1 MGRFWSVLQA
11 QADDLISL
19 VYPRLCLACRQPLL
33 RNEKHLCMLCRYEL
47 PETGYHKDTGNRV
60 ARHFWGRVR
69 LEAAASLYTFGSG
82 SKVQKLIHAL
92 KYENRP
98 EIGDMLG
105 AYYGLQLRRSAPY
118 STARLIV
125 PVPLHPLKEHRRGYN
140 QAARFARGLSETMGI
155 RAGTRALERI
165 SFTETQTR
173 KNREQ
178 RWENVRSVFRV
189 KDAGQIRDT
198 RILLVDDVVTTG
210 STLEA
215 CARALL
221 DAGARG
227 VMVATIACAAHL

>member
-19 VYPRLCLACRQPLL
+19 VYPRLCLACRRPLL
-33 RNEKHLCMLCRYEL
+33 RHEKYLCLLCRYEL
-47 PETGYHKDTGNRV
+47 PETGYHLDAGNRV

-69 LEAAASLYTFGSG
+69 IEAAASLYRFSSG

-105 AYYGLQLRRSAPY
+105 AYYGQQLRDTAPWASA
-118 STARLIV
+118 RVVV

-140 QAARFARGLSETMGI
+140 QSARFARGLSQSMGI
-155 RAGTRALERI
+155 ALRTRALERI

-173 KNREQ
+173 KNRQE

-189 KDAGQIRDT
+189 KDPLSIRGSG
-198 RILLVDDVVTTG
+198 ILLADDVVTTG

-221 DAGARG
+221 DAGAGR
-227 VMVATIACAAHL
+227 VMVVTIASASHF